1 MNNNNPQKYKN
12 TEIGSIPED
21 WEVKSMGEVCI
32 KITDG
37 THDTPK
43 QVESGIPFLTAIHVK
58 PNNIDYENCYYLPEG
73 VHRIIYNRCNP
84 EKNDVLMVNI
94 GAGVATTALINIDY
108 EFSIKNVALLKPDNS
123 KLKGAFLNY
132 WQIKSKSRI
141 INSIST
147 GGAQPFLSLTQ
158 IGKLKIP
165 IPTLTEQTAIATAL
179 SDADTLINSLEK
191 LIEKKRNIKQGTMQ
205 KLLQPQEGWE
215 VKKLGEVCNVN
226 MGQSP
231 LSEYY
236 NKKSIGMPLIQGNA
250 DIENRKTIIRTYTSM
265 ITKRGKKDD
274 IIMSVRAPVG
284 EIAKATFD
292 CCLGRGVCAISYK
305 NEYIYHYLIN
315 IENTWSNIS
324 SGSTFDSVT
333 SKQVNDLNIYIPKS
347 ELKQI
352 EIATILSDM
361 DLELGALSGKLA
373 KLRAMKLG
381 MMQELLTGRIR
392 LIVTTQLVAL

>member
-392 LIVTTQLVAL
+392 LI